1 MANESGMS
9 RVFAITAALAGLAF
23 ASAADARSPLE
34 GRWDRGNM
42 QIDIKPCGTALCGTV
57 VAAST
62 KQQARAENGSGTELI
77 GATLIKDIR
86 PAGRGT
92 YRAQVFL
99 ADRNRHASGRIT
111 QLNPNRLRVSGC
123 VLAIL
128 CKTTHWDRVR

>member
-1 MANESGMS
+1 MR
-9 RVFAITAALAGLAF
+9 RVFVIAAALSGLAF

-34 GRWDRGNM
+34 GRWDRGNL
-42 QIDIKPCGTALCGTV
+42 QIDIKPCGRALCGTV
-57 VAAST
+57 VNASA
-62 KQQARAENGSGTELI
+62 KQQLRAENGSGTELV

-92 YRAQVFL
+92 YRAKVFVP
-99 ADRNRHASGRIT
+99 DRNMHASGKIT